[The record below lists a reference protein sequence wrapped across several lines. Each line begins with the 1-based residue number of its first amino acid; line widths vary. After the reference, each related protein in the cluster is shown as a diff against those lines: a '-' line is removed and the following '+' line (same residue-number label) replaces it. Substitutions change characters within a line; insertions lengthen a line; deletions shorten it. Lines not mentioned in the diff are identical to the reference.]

1 MWNLLKKSGQECA
14 RVQDCLEDAAA
25 QRSNA
30 GTIEE
35 LIAGLPA
42 AARKHIDGCGVCW
55 KAALDLVA
63 TKELFKGVASVTED
77 ARPWFAA
84 RVMAAI
90 AAREQELAERV
101 SAWSEFPRFA
111 SRLAW
116 VSAVVLL
123 AGTTWFYEKGVR
135 APSNPPNGTAQESI
149 FEAPP
154 PTNQDD
160 VLISMAG
167 SNP

>member
-1 MWNLLKKSGQECA
+1 MWNLLKKSGKECG
-14 RVQDCLEDAAA
+14 RIQDSLEEAVAKL
-25 QRSNA
+25 SNA
-30 GTIEE
+30 VTIEE
-35 LIAGLPA
+35 LIEGLPL
-42 AARKHIDGCGVCW
+42 AARKHIDGCEDCRE
-55 KAALDLVA
+55 AAQDLVA
-63 TKELFKGVASVTED
+63 TKELFKGAANVTEE

-90 AAREQELAERV
+90 AARERELAERM

-111 SRLAW
+111 SRLALI
-116 VSAVVLL
+116 SAVLLL

-135 APSNPPNGTAQESI
+135 APANPSNGGAQESI

-154 PTNQDD
+154 PANQDD

>member
-1 MWNLLKKSGQECA
+1 MWNLLKNSGHECT
-14 RVQDCLEDAAA
+14 RVQVCLDEAAT
-25 QRSNA
+25 QRSDA
-30 GTIEE
+30 GTIAK

-42 AARKHIDGCGVCW
+42 AARKHIDGCGVCRG
-55 KAALDLVA
+55 AALDLVA
-63 TKELFKGVASVTED
+63 TKEIFEGVASVTEE

-90 AAREQELAERV
+90 VAREREFAERV
-101 SAWSEFPRFA
+101 NAWSEFPRFA

-116 VSAVVLL
+116 ASAVLLL

-135 APSNPPNGTAQESI
+135 APSNPPNGAAQESI
-149 FEAPP
+149 FEPAQQ
-154 PTNQDD
+154 TNQDD
-160 VLISMAG
+160 LLISMAE